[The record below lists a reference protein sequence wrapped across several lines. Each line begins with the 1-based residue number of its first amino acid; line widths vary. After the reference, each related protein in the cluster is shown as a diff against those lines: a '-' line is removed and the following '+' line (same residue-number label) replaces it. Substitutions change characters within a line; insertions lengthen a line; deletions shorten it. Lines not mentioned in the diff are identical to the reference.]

1 MESLTCRTYM
11 GHRLD
16 TLTKEELLEAL
27 DKAIQ
32 DTDALRRIVAEGQ
45 EADKLFQWFLRRAR

>member
-1 MESLTCRTYM
+1 M

-27 DKAIQ
+27 DRAIQ
-32 DTDALRRIVAEGQ
+32 DIDTLRRIVAEER